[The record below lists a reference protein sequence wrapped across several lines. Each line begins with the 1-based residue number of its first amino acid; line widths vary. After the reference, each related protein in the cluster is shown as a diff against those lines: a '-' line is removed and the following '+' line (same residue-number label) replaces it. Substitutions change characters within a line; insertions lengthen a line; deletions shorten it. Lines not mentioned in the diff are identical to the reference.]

1 MPLYKQLHKKLNYLE
16 ADQIEQIHKAY
27 LIAAEAHLEQKRDTG
42 ENYIIHPIA
51 VACILA
57 DMHID
62 YQSIIAALLHDL
74 IEDTAIT
81 KKEIVSQFGQTVAD
95 LVDGITKLTKIESS
109 SQAET
114 HAQSFRKMVL
124 AMSRDIRVILIK
136 LADRWHNM
144 QTISGVTS
152 HKRYRIAK
160 ETLDIYAPIA
170 NRLGMNDMYVALENL
185 AFAAMYPRRYRIL
198 KTALEQ
204 AHGSNTEVM
213 AAIEKELNN
222 AFIKSSLENAT
233 IIGRK
238 KHLYG
243 IYKKM
248 QSSHTSFAN
257 IMDVHAFR
265 IIVQSIDD
273 CYCALG
279 IVHGLYKPVP
289 GKFKDYIAI
298 PKFNGYQSL
307 HTILFGPYG
316 IPIEIQ
322 IRTQTMDQ
330 MAKNGIAAHW
340 LYKTGDKTTNETHIR
355 AQQWVNNLLEMQQNT
370 SSSLEFIENV
380 KVNLFPDEVYVFTP
394 KGKIMELPRG
404 ATAIDLAYAIHT
416 DIGNTC
422 IAARIDRKFL
432 PLSTV
437 LLNGQIVSIITSPS
451 AKPNPTWLNFAITSK
466 ARSNIRNYLK
476 NQKRDEL
483 IALGKQLL
491 DKAFSDLKLDLQEIH
506 PEVINMY
513 LKQTN
518 LKDPENL
525 YEDIGLGNHLAIF
538 VAHQIANMS
547 EKQTEIAQNLES
559 NPLLIHGV
567 NGMAITFANCCCPIP
582 GDPIIGF
589 FNKGHGLDIHTQDC
603 TNLAKLRK
611 QPEKCLPVRWADD
624 VSGNFHVT
632 LNVEMMHKH
641 GALAELTKA
650 VASAH
655 AVIDDIGMSERS
667 GGYCLVS
674 LHLLVK
680 NLSHLERVLRH
691 INNTSV
697 IVGVMRKNCNDNQK

>member
-1 MPLYKQLHKKLNYLE
+1 MHLYKQLHKKLSYLA
-16 ADQIEQIHKAY
+16 ADQIEQIHQAY
-27 LIAAEAHLEQKRDTG
+27 LTAAQAHLEQKRDDG
-42 ENYIIHPIA
+42 ANYITHPIA

-81 KKEIVSQFGQTVAD
+81 KEKIVLQFGQTVAD

-114 HAQSFRKMVL
+114 QAQSFRKMVL

-144 QTISGVTS
+144 QTISGVTL

-170 NRLGMNDMYVALENL
+170 NRLGIHDMYVALENL
-185 AFAAMYPRRYRIL
+185 AFAAIYPRRYRIL
-198 KTALEQ
+198 KKALEQ
-204 AHGSNTEVM
+204 AHGNNTKVM
-213 AAIEKELNN
+213 ANIKKELNN
-222 AFIKSSLENAT
+222 VFIKSPLKNTT
-233 IIGRK
+233 IVGRK

-248 QSSHTSFAN
+248 QSHHASFAD

-265 IIVQSIDD
+265 VVVKSIDD
-273 CYCALG
+273 CYRALG

-307 HTILFGPYG
+307 HTNLFGPYG
-316 IPIEIQ
+316 IPVEIQ
-322 IRTQTMDQ
+322 IRTQSMDQ
-330 MAKNGIAAHW
+330 MANNGIAAHW
-340 LYKTGDKTTNETHIR
+340 LYKDGDKTTNIAHIR

-380 KVNLFPDEVYVFTP
+380 KIDLFPDEVYVFTP
-394 KGKIMELPRG
+394 KGNIMELPRG
-404 ATAIDLAYAIHT
+404 ATAVDFAYAVHT

-422 IAARIDRKFL
+422 VAVRIDRKFL

-451 AKPNPTWLNFAITSK
+451 AKPNPAWLNFAITGK
-466 ARSNIRNYLK
+466 ARGGIRSCLK
-476 NQKRDEL
+476 NQKRSEL

-491 DKAFSDLKLDLQEIH
+491 DQALSDLKLAFQKIH
-506 PEVINMY
+506 PDAIDNF

-518 LKDPENL
+518 LKEPNDL
-525 YEDIGLGNHLAIF
+525 YEDLGLGNHLAIF
-538 VAHQIANMS
+538 VAHQLANMPK
-547 EKQTEIAQNLES
+547 KQTEVAQNLEN
-559 NPLLIHGV
+559 NPLLIHGAS
-567 NGMAITFANCCCPIP
+567 GIAITFANCCSPIP
-582 GDPIIGF
+582 GDAITGF
-589 FNKGHGLDIHTQDC
+589 LNKGHGLDIHTKNC
-603 TNLAKLRK
+603 INLVKLHK
-611 QPEKCLPVRWADD
+611 QAEKCLPVQWADD
-624 VSGNFHVT
+624 VSGNFRAT
-632 LNVEMMHKH
+632 LNVEMTHKR

-650 VASAH
+650 IAEAH
-655 AVIDDIGMSERS
+655 AGIDDIGMSECS

-674 LHLLVK
+674 LRLLVK
-680 NLSHLERVLRH
+680 NLSHLERVLRY

-697 IVGVMRKNCNDNQK
+697 VIGVTRKKGN